1 MRVLIRPD
9 WAGDTTMERPGTH
22 PSRSPASSSP
32 KGFCE
37 AVRPRRGKLLSPE
50 CRRRAVVT
58 LKERYRASE
67 RLVCRVVS
75 QYRSTQ
81 RHGGKIVDLEE
92 AKLRN
97 RLREIAAAPAL

>member
-1 MRVLIRPD
+1 
-9 WAGDTTMERPGTH
+9 
-22 PSRSPASSSP
+22 
-32 KGFCE
+32 
-37 AVRPRRGKLLSPE
+37 
-50 CRRRAVVT
+50 VT